1 MINNLLRKVSFVFI
15 VKLCAVS
22 VNFLMSMLVARKLGL
37 TEAGY
42 FFFGFSVVNL
52 LSVIARQGYDLSIV
66 KHLGI
71 LTKDSCDEC
80 SSALLVLL
88 LRVFLVA
95 SFIGGIFYI
104 FADGLAINVFNMP
117 GVKDS
122 LSVAILVLIPFSLL
136 RILAHAFL
144 GMRSGTWGAIF
155 LNLSTPLFFLISLIF
170 IEIELAVQ
178 AMNIY
183 LVCSLVSFIL
193 SLIIWKLHFGIK
205 IKNVQKG
212 ILVNINQTA
221 KKMFPNQVLTIFYQ
235 WGNVLLIG
243 LFLPASDISL
253 FTAAQKTAVLMSFL
267 LISVNAVI
275 SPEFASSYEKK
286 DYRKIRSL
294 FLFALK
300 ILAFSGSAAL
310 FFTLVFAT
318 EIMSVFG
325 EGFHA
330 GSLLLIIM
338 ALGQFINNCTGP
350 VGVLL
355 QMSGNEMVVL
365 RNTMIS
371 CAIIFIG
378 GFVFIPIY
386 GVISAAVVLSIALSV
401 QNLLALKYLIFDMEI
416 FSKNIKQ

>member
-1 MINNLLRKVSFVFI
+1 MINDLLRKVSLVFI

-71 LTKDSCDEC
+71 LANDSRDEC
-80 SSALLVLL
+80 STTLLMLL
-88 LRVFLVA
+88 FRVFLVA
-95 SFIGGIFYI
+95 ALIGGIFYI
-104 FADGLAINVFNMP
+104 LTDSLAIYVFNMP

-122 LSVAILVLIPFSLL
+122 LRVAILVLVPFSLL
-136 RILAHAFL
+136 RISAHAFL
-144 GMRSGTWGAIF
+144 GMRSGTWGAYF
-155 LNLSTPLFFLISLIF
+155 LNLSTPLFFLIALIF
-170 IEIELAVQ
+170 VEIELAAQ

-183 LVCSLVSFIL
+183 LVCSLVSFVL
-193 SLIIWKLHFGIK
+193 SLFIWKLNFGIK
-205 IKNVQKG
+205 FKSIQKSVLG
-212 ILVNINQTA
+212 NINQTA

-243 LFLPASDISL
+243 LYLPASDISL

-267 LISVNAVI
+267 LISVNAVT
-275 SPEFASSYEKK
+275 SPEFALSYERK
-286 DYRKIRSL
+286 DYLKIRSV
-294 FLFALK
+294 FIFALK
-300 ILAFSGSAAL
+300 ILAISGVVAL
-310 FFTLVFAT
+310 LITLFFAT

-338 ALGQFINNCTGP
+338 AFGQFINNCTGP

-355 QMSGNEMVVL
+355 QMSGNEVVVL
-365 RNTMIS
+365 KNTIIS
-371 CAIIFIG
+371 CAIVFVG
-378 GFVFIPIY
+378 GFIFIPIY

-401 QNLLALKYLIFDMEI
+401 QNLLALRYLIFKMEI
-416 FSKNIKQ
+416 FSKNIK

>member
-1 MINNLLRKVSFVFI
+1 MINSLLRKVSLVFI

-71 LTKDSCDEC
+71 LTNSSNEC
-80 SSALLVLL
+80 SSTLIMLLF
-88 LRVFLVA
+88 RVFLVA
-95 SFIGGIFYI
+95 SLIGGILYI
-104 FADGLAINVFNMP
+104 FTDVLAINVFNMP

-122 LSVAILVLIPFSLL
+122 LSVAIIVLVPFSLL
-136 RILAHAFL
+136 RISAHGFL
-144 GMRSGTWGAIF
+144 GMRSGTWGAVF
-155 LNLSTPLFFLISLIF
+155 LNLSTPLLFLITLIF
-170 IEIELAVQ
+170 VEIELAVQ

-183 LVCSLVSFIL
+183 LLCSLASFIL
-193 SLIIWKLHFGIK
+193 SLLIWKLNFGIR

-212 ILVNINQTA
+212 VLGNINQTA

-253 FTAAQKTAVLMSFL
+253 FTAAQKTAVIMSFL

-286 DYRKIRSL
+286 DYHKIRSL
-294 FLFALK
+294 FSFALK
-300 ILAFSGSAAL
+300 ILAASGLVAL
-310 FFTLVFAT
+310 FITLIFAT
-318 EIMSVFG
+318 EIMSIFG
-325 EGFHA
+325 EGFHTA
-330 GSLLLIIM
+330 STLLIIM
-338 ALGQFINNCTGP
+338 AFGQFINNCTGP

-355 QMSGNEMVVL
+355 QMTGSELVVL
-365 RNTMIS
+365 KNTVIS

-386 GVISAAVVLSIALSV
+386 GVISAATVLAIALAV
-401 QNLLALKYLIFDMEI
+401 QNLLALKYLMFKTDI
-416 FSKNIKQ
+416 FSKNMK